1 MSKYIKLEDAI
12 SDLAN
17 LWDYT
22 TANGIDTVTALRQV
36 NADLLNLPTIEVS
49 EGVIGQ
55 GSGDIDWQAVTST
68 GQEIYAKGYEDG
80 RKSVETTEQSS
91 KVGEWHR
98 VSADKYVQHAYH
110 FYRCSECGEDT
121 IGEPNYC
128 PNCGAKMRED
138 NVEVD

>member
-55 GSGDIDWQAVTST
+55 GSG
-68 GQEIYAKGYEDG
+68 
-80 RKSVETTEQSS
+80 
-91 KVGEWHR
+91 EWHR

-110 FYRCSECGEDT
+110 FYRCSECGEDA

-128 PNCGAKMRED
+128 PNCGAKMKG
-138 NVEVD
+138 